1 MSGEDIV
8 PLEFKLQE
16 KDMTGN
22 ELKALTGSSPNDWQ
36 RLFYDEYKSYVYTI
50 VFNRLRRIANIQDI
64 EECVSDVFTDIF
76 LEPER
81 YAGSEELRGIVGLIA
96 KRRAIDYFRRLADAR
111 GIADPLDR
119 LADDSDLE
127 AFVEQ
132 RDIARCVMNCI
143 VALGVPDS
151 SIMLMKFFYG
161 MTSPE
166 IAKKLGMKPT
176 AVRKRSQRALVRLR
190 ELLAQAGID
199 GKEW

>member
-1 MSGEDIV
+1 
-8 PLEFKLQE
+8 
-16 KDMTGN
+16 MTGN

-36 RLFYDEYKSYVYTI
+36 RLFYDEYKNYVYTI

-81 YAGSEELRGIVGLIA
+81 YAGSEELRSIVGLIA
-96 KRRAIDYFRRLADAR
+96 KRRAIDYYRRLADAR

-151 SIMLMKFFYG
+151 SIMLMKFYYG

-166 IAKKLGMKPT
+166 IAKKLGMKPA